1 MTFSLIAQKVVNSRS
16 SVRPTQHRHA
26 KENRSPMVMKE
37 GMKILRSYRV
47 KDEILLNQTMLIE
60 FVAMGRVER

>member
-1 MTFSLIAQKVVNSRS
+1 MTFSLIAQKVVNSR